1 MSNLISVE
9 SAAELLGTSKTSLM
23 VTACAYKRDK
33 GKYPKWYISN
43 GAAGAGRS
51 WVNINVLNDNR
62 QLVRNIWNAC
72 TDSDT
77 GLYWIMSYEL
87 GMSDYE
93 IAKQLAKRSNV
104 FTNTASWS
112 TFLSNSLFSL
122 PIEVVYIITKTMLL
136 EFLTIS
142 KRIIT
147 LVIRGRNNLVP
158 SS

>member
-9 SAAELLGTSKTSLM
+9 SAAELLGTSKASLM

-43 GAAGAGRS
+43 GASGGSRS
-51 WVNINVLNDNR
+51 WVDINVLNNNR
-62 QLVRNIWNAC
+62 QLVRKIWNAC
-72 TDSDT
+72 TDSET

-87 GMSDYE
+87 GISDHE
-93 IAKQLAKRSNV
+93 IARQLSKRSNI

-112 TFLSNSLFSL
+112 TFLSHSLFSL
-122 PIEVVYIITKTMLL
+122 PAEVVYVITKTMLL

-142 KRIIT
+142 KRIIA
-147 LVIRGRNNLVP
+147 LSYKARPVLHMP
-158 SS
+158 